1 MIEMKDIKMIK
12 IGSKVEVKDAA
23 NLPCEV
29 GDIGE
34 VVEIRNAARDFPIG
48 VRIGDS
54 IEWFKEVELDHAG

>member
-1 MIEMKDIKMIK
+1 MTMIK
-12 IGSKVEVKDAA
+12 VGSKVEVKDAA

-29 GDIGE
+29 GDVGE

>member
-1 MIEMKDIKMIK
+1 MIK

-29 GDIGE
+29 GDVGE
-34 VVEIRNAARDFPIG
+34 VLAIRNAARDFPIG

>member
-1 MIEMKDIKMIK
+1 MIK

-29 GDIGE
+29 GDVGE
-34 VVEIRNAARDFPIG
+34 VVAIRNAARDFPIG